1 MTGSELDAIQDTKFL
16 RGQFD
21 RMLLKLV
28 DARDGYLDYAA
39 GPRNLYVLNRFLPY
53 ERTHAEFL
61 TGLLIA
67 AVCAILASWLG
78 MARGDWLSRV
88 RR

>member
-39 GPRNLYVLNRFLPY
+39 LRFPIPPCGPAANM
-53 ERTHAEFL
+53 TL
-61 TGLLIA
+61 T
-67 AVCAILASWLG
+67 AIPATT
-78 MARGDWLSRV
+78 
-88 RR
+88 